1 MATVSFGRGNTDWL
15 KGLNYYCFTTKTVVR
30 KQEKWVEVPYVLLFT
45 PLQDMWDLRPKG
57 PDLGVKPSAPSC
69 LLTLP
74 LYLGLPTEQAE
85 SQGILPRRGCLSLSR
100 NSNSLNCGRA
110 YLEDPKKYIEAFT
123 ELTSLYDLTWRD
135 VMYVLE

>member
-1 MATVSFGRGNTDWL
+1 M
-15 KGLNYYCFTTKTVVR
+15 
-30 KQEKWVEVPYVLLFT
+30 VEVTYGLLFNF
-45 PLQDMWDLRPKG
+45 LRDMPDLCPKG

-74 LYLGLPTEQAE
+74 LYLGLPTEQAV
-85 SQGILPRRGCLSLSR
+85 SQGIPPRRGCLSLSR
-100 NSNSLNCGRA
+100 YSNSLNCGRP

-123 ELTSLYDLTWRD
+123 ELTLLYDLTWRD